1 MHADCD
7 TLRKMLFDR
16 ELDVAH
22 ILSDSLPD
30 DRRLDVQEI
39 AHGRLYLMVNTNNPL
54 AARTDVSIEDLR
66 RQPLIVQGDGFD
78 LQKSIIRACYDAGFK
93 ANVVCIVPDFLT
105 VTLMVNAGQGVA
117 YYLHPSPRYGVSIA
131 PHVACIPF
139 ADPTMGWHYYQA
151 RRRCP

>member
-1 MHADCD
+1 MG
-7 TLRKMLFDR
+7 
-16 ELDVAH
+16 
-22 ILSDSLPD
+22 
-30 DRRLDVQEI
+30 
-39 AHGRLYLMVNTNNPL
+39 HGGGTGASEKRAPRG
-54 AARTDVSIEDLR
+54 APFAPSPPRPR
-66 RQPLIVQGDGFD
+66 CFR
-78 LQKSIIRACYDAGFK
+78 IIRGSRACYDAGFK

-105 VTLMVNAGQGVA
+105 VTLMVNVGQGVA